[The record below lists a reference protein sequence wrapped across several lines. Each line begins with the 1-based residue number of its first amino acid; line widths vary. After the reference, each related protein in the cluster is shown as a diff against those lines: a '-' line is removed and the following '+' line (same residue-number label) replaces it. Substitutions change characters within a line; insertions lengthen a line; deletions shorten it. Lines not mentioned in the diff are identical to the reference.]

1 MQCKTSLTVQTGRF
15 MVSEVQMLYLK
26 CDLGKTEDEINFRFY
41 CQLYKVLRTTV
52 LKMSLICEWV
62 LLNE

>member
-1 MQCKTSLTVQTGRF
+1 